1 MSALAN
7 RKRVIAFDVR
17 SRSFAFAI
25 FEGPNELVDFGVR
38 SFRRGA
44 NAVQVPPREK
54 LAALFDEFNSMVAV
68 RRDSL
73 PRESKWK
80 LRIDDA
86 LLQESREH
94 RIPIRYVTRRAVKK
108 VFLGHNGNKHAIA
121 TALAQRFP
129 AFAAK
134 LPPKRKCWQ
143 SEDYRM
149 SVFDAAALGVGYF
162 NQLRPTRLATEMKSF
177 DAESGTS

>member
-25 FEGPNELVDFGVR
+25 FEGPNELIDFGVR

-44 NAVQVPPREK
+44 NAVQVPPRER
-54 LAALFDEFNSMVAV
+54 LAALFDEFYPAVVV

-73 PRESKWK
+73 PRGSKWK

-86 LLQESREH
+86 LLQESQEH
-94 RIPIRYVTRRAVKK
+94 RIPVRYIPRRAVKK
-108 VFLGHNGNKHAIA
+108 VFLGHDGNKHEIA
-121 TALAQRFP
+121 TVLAQRFP
-129 AFAAK
+129 VLAAK
-134 LPPKRKCWQ
+134 LPSKRKCWQ

-149 SVFDAAALGVGYF
+149 SVFDAAALGVAYF
-162 NQLRPTRLATEMKSF
+162 RR
-177 DAESGTS
+177 